1 MTKKDQVFII
11 CSHQTTFFYQYNGD
25 FKILILNYMYII
37 AFNLHQ
43 HGTIKKWNEYTI
55 NLTINE
61 TMN

>member
-1 MTKKDQVFII
+1 MTKKRSSFYHLFTSND
-11 CSHQTTFFYQYNGD
+11 FFYQYNGD